1 MSTLVSD
8 MSLIIKL
15 GFDTDVPLAPH
26 IGHLYSLILA
36 DIFKRWATLQ
46 GKRAI
51 LCTGTDEHG
60 LKVGY
65 HSGINPEDLGIN
77 VASRCSKLRLK
88 LGVMCAL
95 SARRILNLS
104 MCGKIAVS
112 ILHFLIKFSN

>member
-1 MSTLVSD
+1 M
-8 MSLIIKL
+8 
-15 GFDTDVPLAPH
+15 PLAPH
-26 IGHLYSLILA
+26 VGHLYSLILA

-65 HSGINPEDLGIN
+65 HSGRMPDDLGAN
-77 VASRCSKLRLK
+77 GDSRCSKLRLK

-104 MCGKIAVS
+104 MCGKISVS
-112 ILHFLIKFSN
+112 FLHVLIKFSN